1 MCSKNLFMKFILF
14 PVRLTLC
21 QTLFFLPVCSLSL
34 KGVGFPNISE
44 FSWWVCTHVWLLS
57 HPLLPHRQSEE
68 HSWNIR
74 VTPGN
79 YSRHKF
85 NRSNII
91 LLRVALRK
99 GEISLN
105 CFRRTVF
112 VHFRD
117 YNIECKLNTT
127 LSQIL
132 NKYGVFLCSLTV
144 FSWSKD

>member
-1 MCSKNLFMKFILF
+1 MKFILF

-21 QTLFFLPVCSLSL
+21 QTLFFPSCLLSL
-34 KGVGFPNISE
+34 FERSGFPNISE

-68 HSWNIR
+68 HSWNVR

-85 NRSNII
+85 SRSNIT

-99 GEISLN
+99 SEISLN
-105 CFRRTVF
+105 YFRRTAF

-117 YNIECKLNTT
+117 YNIEYKLNTT
-127 LSQIL
+127 LSQIF
-132 NKYGVFLCSLTV
+132 NKYGIFLCSLTV